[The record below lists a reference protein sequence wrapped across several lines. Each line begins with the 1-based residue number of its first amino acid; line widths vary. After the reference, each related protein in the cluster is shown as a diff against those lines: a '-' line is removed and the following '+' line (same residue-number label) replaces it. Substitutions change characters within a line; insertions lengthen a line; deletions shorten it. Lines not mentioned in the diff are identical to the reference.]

1 MANVLRVA
9 LVAAVICTA
18 AALPAAAQQAA
29 PAPVPAPAVPAP
41 QAVPSPGQDLDAMVQ
56 RLKRDLQTL
65 AESARQGA
73 QDVLSRKSPYVVTT
87 DQLAAIAAGA
97 VAGAVVV
104 DLLGGGGLA
113 TLTGAAIGGV
123 AGHWI
128 YTQPPATSTPVP
140 PIKG

>member
-1 MANVLRVA
+1 MAKILRTA

-18 AALPAAAQQAA
+18 TALPAAAQQAA
-29 PAPVPAPAVPAP
+29 PVPAPAAPAP
-41 QAVPSPGQDLDAMVQ
+41 QAAPTSPGQDLDAMVQ

-73 QDVLSRKSPYVVTT
+73 QDVMNRKSPYVVTT

-97 VAGAVVV
+97 VAGAVVI
-104 DLLGGGGLA
+104 DLMGGGGLA